1 MNRRVLFEAPG
12 PAGQKRVYAEIERLE
27 QIYLK
32 SRKRKLPAEILSVG
46 HGGTREMP
54 VYSLTAYYETAQAE
68 DVRFLADN
76 LTTS

>member
-32 SRKRKLPAEILSVG
+32 SRKRKLPPDLFSVS
-46 HGGTREMP
+46 HGGTREAP
-54 VYSLTAYYETAQAE
+54 TYGLVAYYTTAQAE

-76 LTTS
+76 LT